1 MDIKG
6 LILRRLYVP
15 QRLRVLCDESCPYFG
30 DSVIIIAVIFIIIIS
45 ISILSLLQKNT
56 SQEIVGLNLKK
67 ILLKSSSYFYILYLK
82 SVNSLLVFFN
92 VKNY

>member
-30 DSVIIIAVIFIIIIS
+30 DSVIIIAVIFIIII
-45 ISILSLLQKNT
+45 KNT